1 MSVFQ
6 PVPCQS
12 IRLGNRL
19 MTFEVPRI
27 MGILNLTPDSFYDA
41 GQHQSLDLALEH
53 TEKLIA
59 EGADIIDIGAYSSR
73 PGAKE
78 ISHQEELDRA
88 IPIIEAIHKH
98 FPKAILSID
107 TFRADVAEA
116 SVKAGVHIIN
126 DISGGSLDQ
135 EMFNTVARLQLPY
148 ILMHMRGTPATMQ
161 QMTDYDDV
169 VNDVAV
175 SLGNSIAKLRALG
188 VKDIILDPGYGFA
201 KTIEQNYELLM
212 RINELHYF
220 GLPLLGG
227 ISRKSMLYKKIKSTP
242 DQVLPGTIALNTL
255 LLERGAQI
263 LRVHD
268 VKEAKQLLEIFYT

>member
-73 PGAKE
+73 PGATE
-78 ISHQEELDRA
+78 ISHQEELNRA
-88 IPIIEAIHKH
+88 IPIIEAIHEH

-107 TFRADVAEA
+107 TFRADVAETC
-116 SVKAGVHIIN
+116 VKAGVHIIN
-126 DISGGSLDQ
+126 DISGGSLDA
-135 EMFNTVARLQLPY
+135 EMFNTVARLQVPY

-220 GLPLLGG
+220 GFPLLGG

>member
-116 SVKAGVHIIN
+116 CVKAGVHIIN
-126 DISGGSLDQ
+126 DISGGSLDA
-135 EMFNTVARLQLPY
+135 EMFNTVARLQVPY

-263 LRVHD
+263 LRIHD

>member
-126 DISGGSLDQ
+126 DISGGSLDA
-135 EMFNTVARLQLPY
+135 EMFNTVARLQVPY

>member
-6 PVPCQS
+6 SVPCQS
-12 IRLGNRL
+12 IRLGNQL

-41 GQHQSLDLALEH
+41 GQHQSLNLALEH
-53 TEKLIA
+53 TERLIG

-88 IPIIEAIHKH
+88 IPIIEAIHKQ

-116 SVKAGVHIIN
+116 CVKAGVHIIN
-126 DISGGSLDQ
+126 DISGGSLDAD
-135 EMFNTVARLQLPY
+135 MFNTVARLQVPY

-175 SLGNSIAKLRALG
+175 SLGNSVAKLRELG

-201 KTIEQNYELLM
+201 KTIDQNYELLM
-212 RINELHYF
+212 RIQELHYF

-268 VKEAKQLLEIFYT
+268 VKEAKQLIEIFYT

>member
-12 IRLGNRL
+12 IRLGNQL

-41 GQHQSLDLALEH
+41 GQHQSLELALEH
-53 TEKLIA
+53 TERLIG

-88 IPIIEAIHKH
+88 IPIIEAIHKQ

-116 SVKAGVHIIN
+116 CVKAGVHIIN
-126 DISGGSLDQ
+126 DISGGSLDAD
-135 EMFNTVARLQLPY
+135 MFNMVARLQVPY

-175 SLGNSIAKLRALG
+175 SLGNSVAKLRELG

-201 KTIEQNYELLM
+201 KTIDQNYELLM
-212 RINELHYF
+212 RIQELHYF

-263 LRVHD
+263 LRGHD
-268 VKEAKQLLEIFYT
+268 VKEAKQLIEIFYT

>member
-88 IPIIEAIHKH
+88 IPIIEAIHEH

-135 EMFNTVARLQLPY
+135 EMFNTVARLQVPY
-148 ILMHMRGTPATMQ
+148 ILMHMRGTSATMQ

>member
-1 MSVFQ
+1 
-6 PVPCQS
+6 
-12 IRLGNRL
+12 

-41 GQHQSLDLALEH
+41 GQHQSLNLALEH
-53 TEKLIA
+53 TERLIG

-88 IPIIEAIHKH
+88 IPIIEAIHKQ

-116 SVKAGVHIIN
+116 CVKAGVHIIN
-126 DISGGSLDQ
+126 DISGGSLDAD
-135 EMFNTVARLQLPY
+135 MFNTVARLQVPY

-175 SLGNSIAKLRALG
+175 SLGNSVAKLRELG

-201 KTIEQNYELLM
+201 KTIDQNYELLM
-212 RINELHYF
+212 RIQELHYF

-268 VKEAKQLLEIFYT
+268 VKEAKQLIEIFYT

>member
-6 PVPCQS
+6 TVPCQS
-12 IRLGNRL
+12 IRLGNQL
-19 MTFEVPRI
+19 MTFETPKI
-27 MGILNLTPDSFYDA
+27 MGILNLTPDSFFDG
-41 GQHQSLDLALEH
+41 GQHQSEDLALAH
-53 TEKLIA
+53 AEKLLI
-59 EGADIIDIGAYSSR
+59 EGADILDIGAYSSR

-78 ISHQEELDRA
+78 ISPQEELDRS
-88 IPIIEAIHKH
+88 IPIIESIHKH

-107 TFRADVAEA
+107 TFRADVAKA
-116 SVKAGVHIIN
+116 CVDAGVHIIN
-126 DISGGSLDQ
+126 DISGGTLDP
-135 EMFNTVARLQLPY
+135 EMFTTVATLQVPY

-161 QMTDYDDV
+161 KLTDYDDV

-175 SLGNSIAKLRALG
+175 SLGKSIAKLRQLG

-201 KTIEQNYELLM
+201 KTIDQNYDLLL

-227 ISRKSMLYKKIKSTP
+227 ISRKSMLYKKINSTA

-255 LLERGAQI
+255 LLERGAQL

-268 VKEAKQLLEIFYT
+268 VKEAKQLIEIFYT